1 VLNPDA
7 SSSAA
12 KIEISSSP
20 MPMENLNSTNNST
33 EDTEDASEESTEAHT
48 LPTVPPPGISN
59 WFVLIDPRTKK
70 ETKVR
75 EF

>member
-1 VLNPDA
+1 MINPVA

-12 KIEISSSP
+12 TIEISPSP
-20 MPMENLNSTNNST
+20 MPVENINSTNNST

-59 WFVLIDPRTKK
+59 WFVQIDPRTKK